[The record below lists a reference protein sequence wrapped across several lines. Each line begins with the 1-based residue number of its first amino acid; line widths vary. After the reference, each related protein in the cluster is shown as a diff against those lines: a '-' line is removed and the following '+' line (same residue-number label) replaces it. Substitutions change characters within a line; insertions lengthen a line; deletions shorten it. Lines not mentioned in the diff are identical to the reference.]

1 MLQPAGTTFR
11 WQSKTFY
18 TTADALMSG
27 SQAITDSLGARGL
40 SVAGSGSG
48 GGAWLP
54 SATEYGANVRLLKTM
69 GDAEARQMVEDAFGS
84 TFTFLGA
91 VTASWDAVKSG
102 TTFVATQTVK
112 DAIDDGKA
120 AAKAALP
127 LATVLTVAI
136 IGVAVIVVAVKLK

>member
-1 MLQPAGTTFR
+1 MMPQGSTFR
-11 WQSKTFY
+11 WQSKTFF
-18 TTADALMSG
+18 TTADGLMAG
-27 SQAITDSLGARGL
+27 SQAITDSLATRGL

-48 GGAWLP
+48 GGAWFP
-54 SATEYGANVRLLKTM
+54 SATEYGANVRLTRAM
-69 GDAEARQMVEDAFGS
+69 GDAEARQLVEDAFGS

-91 VTASWDAVKSG
+91 VTASWEAVKSG
-102 TTFVATQTVK
+102 TTFVATQTVT

-127 LATVLTVAI
+127 LASVLTVAI